1 MKIIITEQQYVML
14 SESKL
19 DPMQNLINMAFDEVK
34 ENCEGGQGFYVR
46 SHYNYI
52 CDPVEMIEEMKV
64 VDVSKT
70 TSMDYLEKKELS
82 NIHITVDIHLDSI
95 YEYNDLDNFIYQLQ
109 AEARNIIG
117 GSIVSIS
124 IGNVTNKRKEFNW

>member
-1 MKIIITEQQYVML
+1 MKIILSEKQYVML

-19 DPMQNLINMAFDEVK
+19 NPMQNLIDMAFDEVK
-34 ENCEGGQGFYVR
+34 EKCEGGYYVR
-46 SHYNYI
+46 SHHNYI
-52 CDPVEMIEEMKV
+52 CDPIEMIEEMKV

-70 TSMDYLEKKELS
+70 TSMNYLEKKELS
-82 NIHITVDIHLDSI
+82 QIHITIDIHLDSI
-95 YEYNDLDNFIYQLQ
+95 YEYNDLDHFIYQLEG
-109 AEARNIIG
+109 EARNIIG

>member
-1 MKIIITEQQYVML
+1 MKIIITEQQYIML

-34 ENCEGGQGFYVR
+34 EKCEGGYYVR
-46 SHYNYI
+46 SHHNYI
-52 CDPVEMIEEMKV
+52 CDPIEMIEEMKV

-70 TSMDYLEKKELS
+70 TSMDYFEKNELS
-82 NIHITVDIHLDSI
+82 SIHITVDIHLDSI

-109 AEARNIIG
+109 GEARNILG
-117 GSIVSIS
+117 GSVVSIS
-124 IGNVTNKRKEFNW
+124 IGEVINKRKEFNW

>member
-1 MKIIITEQQYVML
+1 MKIIITEQQYIML

-34 ENCEGGQGFYVR
+34 EKCEGGYYVR

-52 CDPVEMIEEMKV
+52 CDPIEMIEEMKV

-70 TSMDYLEKKELS
+70 TSMGYLEKKELS
-82 NIHITVDIHLDSI
+82 QIHITVDIHLDSI

-109 AEARNIIG
+109 GEARNLLG

-124 IGNVTNKRKEFNW
+124 IGDVTNKRKEFNW

>member
-1 MKIIITEQQYVML
+1 MKIIISEQQYVML

-34 ENCEGGQGFYVR
+34 EKCEGVSYVR
-46 SHYNYI
+46 SHHNYI
-52 CDPVEMIEEMKV
+52 CDPIEMIEEMKV

-82 NIHITVDIHLDSI
+82 QIHITIDIHLDSI
-95 YEYNDLDNFIYQLQ
+95 YEYNDLDHFIYQLEG
-109 AEARNIIG
+109 EARNIIG

>member
-34 ENCEGGQGFYVR
+34 EKCEGGSYVR
-46 SHYNYI
+46 SHHNYI
-52 CDPVEMIEEMKV
+52 CDPIEMIEEMKV

-70 TSMDYLEKKELS
+70 TSMDYFEKNELS
-82 NIHITVDIHLDSI
+82 SIHITVDIHLDSI
-95 YEYNDLDNFIYQLQ
+95 YEYNDLANFIYQLQ
-109 AEARNIIG
+109 GEARNILG
-117 GSIVSIS
+117 GSVVSIS
-124 IGNVTNKRKEFNW
+124 IGDVTNKRKEFNW

>member
-1 MKIIITEQQYVML
+1 MKIIISEQQYKML

-34 ENCEGGQGFYVR
+34 EKCEGGYYVR
-46 SHYNYI
+46 SHHNYI
-52 CDPVEMIEEMKV
+52 CDPIEMIEEMKV

-70 TSMDYLEKKELS
+70 TSMDYFEKNELS
-82 NIHITVDIHLDSI
+82 SIHITVDIHLDSI

-109 AEARNIIG
+109 GEARNLLG

>member
-1 MKIIITEQQYVML
+1 MKIIISEQQYVML

-34 ENCEGGQGFYVR
+34 EKCEGGSYVR
-46 SHYNYI
+46 SHHNYI
-52 CDPVEMIEEMKV
+52 CDPIEMIEEMKV

-70 TSMDYLEKKELS
+70 TSMGYLEKKELS
-82 NIHITVDIHLDSI
+82 QIHITVNIHLDSI

-109 AEARNIIG
+109 GEARNLLG

-124 IGNVTNKRKEFNW
+124 IGEVINKRKESNW

>member
-34 ENCEGGQGFYVR
+34 EKCEGGSYVR
-46 SHYNYI
+46 SHHNYI
-52 CDPVEMIEEMKV
+52 CDPIEMIEEMRG

-70 TSMDYLEKKELS
+70 TSMDYFEKNELS
-82 NIHITVDIHLDSI
+82 SIHITVDIHLDSI

-109 AEARNIIG
+109 GEARNILG
-117 GSIVSIS
+117 GSVVSIS
-124 IGNVTNKRKEFNW
+124 VGDVINKRKEFNW

>member
-34 ENCEGGQGFYVR
+34 EKCEGGSYVR
-46 SHYNYI
+46 SHHNYI
-52 CDPVEMIEEMKV
+52 CDPIEMIEEMKV

-70 TSMDYLEKKELS
+70 TSMDYFEKNELS
-82 NIHITVDIHLDSI
+82 SIHITVDIHLDSI
-95 YEYNDLDNFIYQLQ
+95 YEYNDLANFIYQLQ
-109 AEARNIIG
+109 GEARNILG
-117 GSIVSIS
+117 GSVVSIS
-124 IGNVTNKRKEFNW
+124 VGDVINKRKEFNW

>member
-1 MKIIITEQQYVML
+1 MKIIISEQQYKML

-34 ENCEGGQGFYVR
+34 ENCEGGYYLR

-52 CDPVEMIEEMKV
+52 CDPIEMIEEMKV

-70 TSMDYLEKKELS
+70 TSMDYFEKNELS
-82 NIHITVDIHLDSI
+82 SIHITVDIHLDSI

-109 AEARNIIG
+109 GEARNILG
-117 GSIVSIS
+117 GSVVSIS
-124 IGNVTNKRKEFNW
+124 VGDVTNKRKEFNW

>member
-34 ENCEGGQGFYVR
+34 EKCEGGYYVR
-46 SHYNYI
+46 SHHNYI
-52 CDPVEMIEEMKV
+52 CDPIEMIEEMKV

-70 TSMDYLEKKELS
+70 TSMGYLEKKELS
-82 NIHITVDIHLDSI
+82 QIHITVDIHLDSI

-109 AEARNIIG
+109 GEARNLLG
-117 GSIVSIS
+117 GSVVSIS
-124 IGNVTNKRKEFNW
+124 IGDVINKRKEFNW

>member
-34 ENCEGGQGFYVR
+34 EKCEGGSYVR
-46 SHYNYI
+46 SHHNYI
-52 CDPVEMIEEMKV
+52 CDPIEMIEEMKV
-64 VDVSKT
+64 VDVSKKK
-70 TSMDYLEKKELS
+70 SMGYLEKKELS
-82 NIHITVDIHLDSI
+82 QIHITVDIHLDSI

-109 AEARNIIG
+109 GEARNLLG

>member
-1 MKIIITEQQYVML
+1 MKIIISEQQYKML

-34 ENCEGGQGFYVR
+34 ENCEGGYYLR

-52 CDPVEMIEEMKV
+52 CDPIEMIEEMKV

-82 NIHITVDIHLDSI
+82 QIHITIDIHLDSI
-95 YEYNDLDNFIYQLQ
+95 YEYNDLDHFIYQLEG
-109 AEARNIIG
+109 EARNIIG
-117 GSIVSIS
+117 GSIVSIF

>member
-34 ENCEGGQGFYVR
+34 ENCDRGFYVM
-46 SHYNYI
+46 SHQNYI
-52 CDPVEMIEEMKV
+52 CDPIEMIEEMKV

-70 TSMDYLEKKELS
+70 TSMGYLEKKELS
-82 NIHITVDIHLDSI
+82 QIHITVDIHLDSI

-109 AEARNIIG
+109 GETRNLLG
-117 GSIVSIS
+117 GSVVSIS
-124 IGNVTNKRKEFNW
+124 IGEVINKRKEFNW

>member
-34 ENCEGGQGFYVR
+34 EKCEGGSYVR
-46 SHYNYI
+46 SHHNYI
-52 CDPVEMIEEMKV
+52 CDPIEIIEEMKV

-70 TSMDYLEKKELS
+70 TSMDYFEKNELS
-82 NIHITVDIHLDSI
+82 SIHITVDIHLDSI
-95 YEYNDLDNFIYQLQ
+95 YEYNDLANFIYQLQ
-109 AEARNIIG
+109 GEARNIIG
-117 GSIVSIS
+117 GNIVSIS
-124 IGNVTNKRKEFNW
+124 IGDVTNKRKEFNW

>member
-1 MKIIITEQQYVML
+1 MKIIISEQQYVML

-34 ENCEGGQGFYVR
+34 EKCEGGYYVR
-46 SHYNYI
+46 SHHNYI
-52 CDPVEMIEEMKV
+52 CDPIEMIEEMKV

-70 TSMDYLEKKELS
+70 TSMDYFEKNELS
-82 NIHITVDIHLDSI
+82 SIHITVDIHLDSI

-109 AEARNIIG
+109 GEARNIIG

-124 IGNVTNKRKEFNW
+124 VGDVINKRKEFNW

>member
-34 ENCEGGQGFYVR
+34 ENCEGGYYVM

-52 CDPVEMIEEMKV
+52 CDPIEMIEEMKV

-70 TSMDYLEKKELS
+70 TSMGYLEKKELS
-82 NIHITVDIHLDSI
+82 QIHITVDIHLDSI

-109 AEARNIIG
+109 GEVRNLLG

>member
-34 ENCEGGQGFYVR
+34 EKCEGGYYVR
-46 SHYNYI
+46 SHHNYI
-52 CDPVEMIEEMKV
+52 CDPIEMIEEMKV

-70 TSMDYLEKKELS
+70 TSMDYFEKNELS
-82 NIHITVDIHLDSI
+82 SIHITVDIHLDSI
-95 YEYNDLDNFIYQLQ
+95 YEYNDLANFIYQLQ
-109 AEARNIIG
+109 GEARNIIG
-117 GSIVSIS
+117 GNIVSIS
-124 IGNVTNKRKEFNW
+124 IGDVTNKRKEFNW

>member
-34 ENCEGGQGFYVR
+34 EKCEGGSYVR
-46 SHYNYI
+46 SHHNYI
-52 CDPVEMIEEMKV
+52 CDPIEMIEEMKV

-70 TSMDYLEKKELS
+70 TSMDYFEKNELS
-82 NIHITVDIHLDSI
+82 SIHITVDIHLDSI

-109 AEARNIIG
+109 GEARNILG
-117 GSIVSIS
+117 GSVVSIS
-124 IGNVTNKRKEFNW
+124 IGEVINKRKEFNW

>member
-19 DPMQNLINMAFDEVK
+19 GPMQNLINMAFDEVK
-34 ENCEGGQGFYVR
+34 EKCEGGYYVR
-46 SHYNYI
+46 SHHNYI
-52 CDPVEMIEEMKV
+52 CDPIEMIEEIKV

-82 NIHITVDIHLDSI
+82 SIHITVDINLESI
-95 YEYNDLDNFIYQLQ
+95 HEYNNLDNFIYELQ
-109 AEARNIIG
+109 EESRNIIG
-117 GSIVSIS
+117 GKLVSIS
-124 IGNVTNKRKEFNW
+124 IGRVTNKRKEFNW

>member
-34 ENCEGGQGFYVR
+34 EKCEGGYYVR
-46 SHYNYI
+46 SHHNYI
-52 CDPVEMIEEMKV
+52 CDPIEMIEEMKV

-70 TSMDYLEKKELS
+70 TSMDYFEKNELS
-82 NIHITVDIHLDSI
+82 SIHITVDIHLDSI

-109 AEARNIIG
+109 GEARNILG
-117 GSIVSIS
+117 GSVVSIS
-124 IGNVTNKRKEFNW
+124 VGDVINKRKEFNW

>member
-34 ENCEGGQGFYVR
+34 EKCEGGYYVR
-46 SHYNYI
+46 SHHNYI
-52 CDPVEMIEEMKV
+52 CDPIEMIEEMKV

-70 TSMDYLEKKELS
+70 TSMDYFEKNELS
-82 NIHITVDIHLDSI
+82 SIHITVDIHLDSI

-109 AEARNIIG
+109 GEARNLLG

>member
-1 MKIIITEQQYVML
+1 MKIIISEQQYVML

-34 ENCEGGQGFYVR
+34 EKCEGGYYVR
-46 SHYNYI
+46 SHHNYI
-52 CDPVEMIEEMKV
+52 CDPIEMIEEMKV

-70 TSMDYLEKKELS
+70 TSMGYLEKKELS
-82 NIHITVDIHLDSI
+82 QIHITVDIHLDSI

-109 AEARNIIG
+109 GEARNLLG

>member
-1 MKIIITEQQYVML
+1 MKIIISEQQYKML

-34 ENCEGGQGFYVR
+34 EKCEGGSYVR

-52 CDPVEMIEEMKV
+52 CDPIEMIEEMKV

-82 NIHITVDIHLDSI
+82 QIHITIDIHLDSI
-95 YEYNDLDNFIYQLQ
+95 YEYNDLDHFIYQLQ
-109 AEARNIIG
+109 GEVRNIIG

-124 IGNVTNKRKEFNW
+124 IGNVTNTRKEFNW

>member
-1 MKIIITEQQYVML
+1 MKIIISEQQYVML

-34 ENCEGGQGFYVR
+34 EKCEGGSYVR

-52 CDPVEMIEEMKV
+52 CDPIEMIEEMKV

-70 TSMDYLEKKELS
+70 TSMDYFEKNELS
-82 NIHITVDIHLDSI
+82 SIHITVDIHLDSI

-109 AEARNIIG
+109 GEARNIIG
-117 GSIVSIS
+117 GNIVSIS
-124 IGNVTNKRKEFNW
+124 IGDVTNKRKEFNW

>member
-1 MKIIITEQQYVML
+1 MKIIISEQQYVML

-19 DPMQNLINMAFDEVK
+19 NPMQNLIDMVFDEVK
-34 ENCEGGQGFYVR
+34 EKCEGGSYVR
-46 SHYNYI
+46 SHHNYI
-52 CDPVEMIEEMKV
+52 CDPIEMIEEMKV

-70 TSMDYLEKKELS
+70 TSMGYLEKKELS
-82 NIHITVDIHLDSI
+82 QIHITVDIHLDSI

-109 AEARNIIG
+109 GEARNLLG

>member
-34 ENCEGGQGFYVR
+34 ENCDRGFYVM
-46 SHYNYI
+46 SHQNYI
-52 CDPVEMIEEMKV
+52 CDPIEMIEEMKV

-70 TSMDYLEKKELS
+70 TSMGYLEKKELS
-82 NIHITVDIHLDSI
+82 QIHITVNIHLDSI

-109 AEARNIIG
+109 GEARNLLG